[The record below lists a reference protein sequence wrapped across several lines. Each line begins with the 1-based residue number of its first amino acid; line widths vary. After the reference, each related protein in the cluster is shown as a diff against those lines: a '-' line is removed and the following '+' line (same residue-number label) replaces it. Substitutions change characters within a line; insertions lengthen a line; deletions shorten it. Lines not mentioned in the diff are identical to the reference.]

1 MSDMLET
8 FVRKGI
14 ENEIKTN
21 YPHIQHPAGMY
32 AKIVQVKTDNEKYVY
47 TLKIL
52 DKTLNVDNDFPEI
65 PNVKS
70 SIRAQ
75 KEDIVAVLLLYGGS
89 DVFVLGG
96 VNDDHCRGK

>member
-1 MSDMLET
+1 
-8 FVRKGI
+8 
-14 ENEIKTN
+14 
-21 YPHIQHPAGMY
+21 MY
-32 AKIVQVKTDNEKYVY
+32 AKVVQVKTDNEKYVY

-75 KEDIVAVLLLYGGS
+75 KEDIVVVLLLYGGS
-89 DVFVLGG
+89 DVFVLGR
-96 VNDDHCRGK
+96 CER

>member
-8 FVRKGI
+8 FVRKEI
-14 ENEIKTN
+14 TNEIKTN
-21 YPHIQHPAGMY
+21 YPHIQYPAGMY
-32 AKIVQVKTDNEKYVY
+32 ARIVQAKQDGEKYMY

-65 PNVKS
+65 PNVRSAYRYRKM
-70 SIRAQ
+70 ILWLFFYYM
-75 KEDIVAVLLLYGGS
+75 EEVMYL
-89 DVFVLGG
+89 FWGG